1 MTYFWI
7 SLMVMAILIDIS
19 SSGFIFFVFSIGALA
34 AMLCNMANLSI
45 IMQII
50 VFASVSIISMFSIV
64 PYIKKK
70 IAKSSMEFI
79 PQENRLIGRT
89 IVLQED
95 LNSTLL
101 VNIDGVFWTIKTLS
115 GDIPSGTKVKIVSM
129 EGNKYIVEKV

>member
-1 MTYFWI
+1 MLHNI
-7 SLMVMAILIDIS
+7 
-19 SSGFIFFVFSIGALA
+19 A
-34 AMLCNMANLSI
+34 ANAPIENTKNIKPELL
-45 IMQII
+45 
-50 VFASVSIISMFSIV
+50 ISMFSIV